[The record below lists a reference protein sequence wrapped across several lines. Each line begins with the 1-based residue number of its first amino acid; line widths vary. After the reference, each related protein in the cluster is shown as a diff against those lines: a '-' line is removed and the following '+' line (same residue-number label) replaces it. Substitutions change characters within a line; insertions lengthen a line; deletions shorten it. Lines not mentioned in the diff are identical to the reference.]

1 MDGGIDVCGEGEMR
15 GEIRSSMGR
24 WLDDWV
30 GALICGFAKL
40 VTGVRALWRGCE
52 PDPRPRVY
60 FANHRSHG
68 DFVLIW
74 AALPP
79 VLRNRT
85 RPVAGADY
93 WRASPLRRY
102 IAERVFQGV
111 LIARNGEGVADD
123 PITQMSTAL
132 AAGDSLILFP
142 EGTRNL
148 GDGLLP
154 FKSGLFHLARA
165 RPEAEFVPVWIE
177 NLGRVMPKG
186 STIPVPLLC
195 SLSFGQPLTLQSGE
209 DRHAFLQRAREALLA
224 LAPREE

>member
-1 MDGGIDVCGEGEMR
+1 MSG
-15 GEIRSSMGR
+15 MGR
-24 WLDDWV
+24 WVDDWV
-30 GALICGFAKL
+30 GTLICGFAKL

-52 PDPRPRVY
+52 PDPRQRVY

-79 VLRNRT
+79 ALRSRT
-85 RPVAGADY
+85 RPVAGGDY
-93 WRASPLRRY
+93 WRTSRLRSY
-102 IAERVFQGV
+102 IAERVFRGV
-111 LIARNGEGVADD
+111 LIKRNGEGRSDD
-123 PITQMSTAL
+123 PIARMSAAI

-165 RPEAEFVPVWIE
+165 RSEVEFVPVWIE

-195 SLSFGQPLTLQSGE
+195 SLSFGQPLMLLPDE
-209 DRHAFLQRAREALLA
+209 DKRSFLRRAREALLA
-224 LAPREE
+224 LAPHEA